1 VCPNC
6 FRLLTNWGVADAP
19 IFSNTRLLP
28 CPGAPLWGLSMLWN
42 SGKRWRGGAPTV
54 QIMTHSKTAE
64 PRNSNME
71 LAPRVLFFSMSEM
84 QILLTCQH
92 QIRRRTYRP
101 FIDMTSLSDLSNIVR
116 RHGTL
121 VQPEHFVVSPKKRF
135 D

>member
-1 VCPNC
+1 MQ
-6 FRLLTNWGVADAP
+6 
-19 IFSNTRLLP
+19 ILP
-28 CPGAPLWGLSMLWN
+28 
-42 SGKRWRGGAPTV
+42 
-54 QIMTHSKTAE
+54 HSKSAE

-71 LAPRVLFFSMSEM
+71 LAPRVLYFSVFEM
-84 QILLTCQH
+84 QNLLICQY